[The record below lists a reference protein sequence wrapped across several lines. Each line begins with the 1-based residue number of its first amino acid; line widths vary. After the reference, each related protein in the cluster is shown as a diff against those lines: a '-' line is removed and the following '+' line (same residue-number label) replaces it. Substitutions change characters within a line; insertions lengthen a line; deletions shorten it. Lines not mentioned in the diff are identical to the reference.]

1 MQEQKRS
8 FGRRV
13 NAWLDEA
20 HGETFRDGKWRFW
33 FPALIG
39 FSILNAALTAV
50 VFGSGG
56 HLEQFMFGVLLGV
69 GALLAWLGVGA
80 LHYSDSNDPQLAR
93 GVSALDSVTLIFVIA
108 HFCFLLFIYGHVS
121 MLKAAEAKYEAGAT
135 NYNDRAERV
144 IGANVEIAKSN
155 ERIAEANAK
164 AEKLRNDTA
173 YQIRRANER
182 GARVPA
188 GQIAPTAAAGLSPS
202 LSTAPVELEKPTKPA
217 KSSTE
222 FLTTWDFWVRLAN
235 FGEIALAAITLI
247 FIRNRSAKTNTIRPP
262 APGPGPRQPD
272 QETKQ
277 AEDFPSEIDAN
288 AVKDDRT
295 GRRLDRTRNS
305 DSGRLSPISGD
316 LATRKEALRKLRE
329 HLKAIAFY
337 YPGLW
342 FKADLI
348 RGGVTIRLF
357 KKENSHEIMV
367 ATTDQSDKLLEA
379 VDRPD
384 FRKRL
389 LDELLRQ
396 GFPLEEKAV
405 EVNVKPRRGRKG
417 IK

>member
-1 MQEQKRS
+1 MTEQKRS

-50 VFGSGG
+50 VFGTGG
-56 HLEQFMFGVLLGV
+56 NLEQFMFAILLGV
-69 GALLAWLGVGA
+69 GGLLAWLGVGA
-80 LHYSDSNDPQLAR
+80 LHYSDSQDAQLAR

-108 HFCFLLFIYGHVS
+108 HFCFLLWIYNHAS
-121 MLKAAEAKYEAGAT
+121 TLKAAEAEYKSGAT
-135 NYNDRAERV
+135 VYNDKAEKA
-144 IGANVEIAKSN
+144 IAANVEIAKSA
-155 ERIAEANAK
+155 ERIAVETAK

-173 YQIRRANER
+173 YQTRKAAER
-182 GARVPA
+182 GARVP
-188 GQIAPTAAAGLSPS
+188 GGGVAPTAAAGLSPS
-202 LSTAPVELEKPTKPA
+202 LATAPIELEKPTKPA

-247 FIRNRSAKTNTIRPP
+247 FIRNRSAKTNTIRSG
-262 APGPGPRQPD
+262 APGSNTRPPD
-272 QETKQ
+272 PDAKQ
-277 AEDFPSEIDAN
+277 TEDFPSEIDAN

-295 GRRLDRTRNS
+295 GRRLDRTRKS

-316 LATRKEALRKLRE
+316 LATRKEALKKLRE

-405 EVNVKPRRGRKG
+405 EVNVKPRGGRKG

>member
-1 MQEQKRS
+1 
-8 FGRRV
+8 
-13 NAWLDEA
+13 
-20 HGETFRDGKWRFW
+20 
-33 FPALIG
+33 
-39 FSILNAALTAV
+39 
-50 VFGSGG
+50 
-56 HLEQFMFGVLLGV
+56 
-69 GALLAWLGVGA
+69 
-80 LHYSDSNDPQLAR
+80 
-93 GVSALDSVTLIFVIA
+93 
-108 HFCFLLFIYGHVS
+108 
-121 MLKAAEAKYEAGAT
+121 
-135 NYNDRAERV
+135 
-144 IGANVEIAKSN
+144 VEIAKSN

-173 YQIRRANER
+173 YQIRRATER
-182 GARVPA
+182 GARVPG
-188 GQIAPTAAAGLSPS
+188 GQVAPTAAAGLSPS
-202 LSTAPVELEKPTKPA
+202 LSTTPVELEKPTKPA

-247 FIRNRSAKTNTIRPP
+247 FIRNRSAKTNTLRTP

-272 QETKQ
+272 QETEQ
-277 AEDFPSEIDAN
+277 ADNFPSEIDAN

-295 GRRLDRTRNS
+295 GRRLDRTRKS

-316 LATRKEALRKLRE
+316 LAARKEALKKLRE
-329 HLKAIAFY
+329 HLKGIAFY